1 LKQQDIWNKYI
12 SAQVKI
18 LEHKSKPIGIDTSKE
33 IQFDGLKLN
42 LSVDQELFKRLFKT
56 EVEKTFKI
64 NDFDYNSGYILSS
77 IENTTHITN
86 EELSDLKELSEIC
99 YIEFNENPVIEG
111 TIIGNNKEI
120 KENLISVIGELPT
133 NYHFKNTG
141 LIYLTIEEWKNI
153 SLIKNIK
160 FEGKGGAV
168 FPIKPSVSSLISTF
182 YPNNEIL
189 QHGNKITVKGE
200 LHQYIYDLFQKHF
213 NLTKK
218 GNCLSFK
225 FQNSELLKEQID
237 ALQLKGITFPRI
249 KDNCLIFCYDNKFYE
264 NQESDLNFEV
274 FRLNR
279 YLKKCFPSNQFEFS
293 YSTDYSFDA
302 RLLDKGNDALEINE
316 EVFWNRLFSEIHGDN
331 FQISI
336 SSRTISFDFETEEE
350 LSEKMN
356 FINSF
361 SFLDFHD
368 WGDKHKYKFNIK
380 LDTGLHQLQRNL
392 KKTYPNLFTKLIA
405 NGEKLIFRQ
414 YYKSGNKS
422 EELSR
427 LKNLLDVFLEDFEQ
441 FQYIINDTFQEKYL
455 CEENFELKVEHEEE
469 KLSKLVRE
477 DFYFGNP
484 KEKKYLGKLQKIDY
498 PELYFIVEEGKLE
511 EVKFNIETIKIKA
524 IFPDLKGEKDKI
536 KRLEDTLLKLDSDQK
551 LPNDNAKEFLFD
563 SSKAKAIDNIEYLLN
578 KSSAEWQEFENNLF
592 SKNLNESQKQAIYKS
607 LYAEELAIIQGPPGT
622 GKSTAIAEIIWQHV
636 KKNQREKI
644 LLTSETNLAVDNA
657 IDRLKN
663 EQNNFVK
670 PIRFGKTDNLESE
683 GYFYSLEAIDNW
695 QKGKETQSNT
705 VAHWIG
711 NISDRITIQN
721 DEAIDSALDKW
732 KNHLKKPN
740 IETRK
745 LFANKYLEYVN
756 LIGATGSSIGKLNS
770 ENKWTSFFHSY
781 LNVFERINYEKSFND
796 KSAKSLCYRVDINF
810 DTILM
815 DEASKA
821 TPPELALP
829 VIYGKKSIIV
839 GDHRQLPPMID
850 GEEIKDL
857 LISIGEKQLA
867 KTLSNKEFE
876 ISQFERLFEN
886 IDGSIKG
893 TFDTQFR
900 MHPTINNV
908 ISQFYQ
914 EDGGLFCGLPLEE
927 TYHNTFDKWDSRYH
941 GLKFKNII
949 TPETHTI
956 WINVNTP
963 EIKDG
968 TSRVNYGEVEAIDH
982 VLTALKNCEGKRE
995 FDSWLEEQSIE
1006 EKQIGLISFYGKQ
1019 ISHLEKMLIQNH
1031 NDLYKGKGKENDK
1044 KNLIRLST
1052 VDRFQ
1057 GMERNI
1063 IIVSMVRSNKIAS
1076 FQGQE
1081 PSDIYGELGY
1091 QLQDSLGFAES
1102 PNRLNVALSRAR
1114 RLLIIVGNSEHF
1126 CRKPIYNNVFNTI
1139 QNDGKIVSAEE
1150 LQNTI
1155 YQNE

>member
-1 LKQQDIWNKYI
+1 MVQKDIWNKYI
-12 SAQVKI
+12 TAQVKI
-18 LEHKSKPIGIDTSKE
+18 LEHKSKPIGINTTKE
-33 IQFDGLKLN
+33 IQFNGLKLN

-56 EVEKTFKI
+56 EVERIFKI
-64 NDFDYNSGYILSS
+64 NDFDFNLGYIISS
-77 IENTTHITN
+77 IENTTLIAN
-86 EELSDLKELSEIC
+86 EELSKLKELSEIC
-99 YIEFNENPVIEG
+99 YIEFNESPVIEG
-111 TIIGNNKEI
+111 AITGNNSEI
-120 KENLISVIGELPT
+120 KENLINIIGNLPA
-133 NYHFKNTG
+133 NYHFRNFG

-153 SLIKNIK
+153 SFIKNLK
-160 FEGKGGAV
+160 FEQKGGAV
-168 FPIKPSVSSLISTF
+168 FPIKPSVSSLLSKF

-189 QHGNKITVKGE
+189 QNENKITVKGE
-200 LHQYIYDLFQKHF
+200 LHQNIFDIFQKHF
-213 NLTKK
+213 NLTKN

-225 FQNSELLKEQID
+225 FQNSELLKQQID
-237 ALQLKGITFPRI
+237 ALQLKGITFPKI
-249 KDNCLIFCYDNKFYE
+249 KDNCLIFCYDNKFYK
-264 NQESDLNFEV
+264 NQESDINFEV

-279 YLKKCFPSNQFEFS
+279 YLKKYFSTNHFEFS
-293 YSTDYSFDA
+293 YSTDYSFDM
-302 RLLDKGNDALEINE
+302 RLIDKGIDALDINE
-316 EVFWNRLFSEIHGDN
+316 DVFWNKLFSEIHGDN
-331 FQISI
+331 FQISA
-336 SSRTISFDFETEEE
+336 SSRTISFDFETEKE
-350 LSEKMN
+350 LGEKLN
-356 FINSF
+356 FIKSF
-361 SFLDFHD
+361 SYLDFQY
-368 WGDKHKYKFNIK
+368 WGDKHKYKFNVKFDI
-380 LDTGLHQLQRNL
+380 GLHELQRNL
-392 KKTYPNLFTKLIA
+392 KKSYPNLFTKLIA

-427 LKNLLDVFLEDFEQ
+427 LNNLLAVFLADFEQ

-469 KLSKLVRE
+469 KLSKLMRE

-484 KEKKYLGKLQKIDY
+484 KEKMYLGKLQKVDY
-498 PELYFIVEEGKLE
+498 PELYFIVEEGKLD
-511 EVKFNIETIKIKA
+511 EVKFNIEKIEIKA

-536 KRLEDTLLKLDSDQK
+536 KRLEDTLLKLDSEQK
-551 LPNDNAKEFLFD
+551 LPNDNAKIFLFD
-563 SSKAKAIDNIEYLLN
+563 SSKAKAIDNIDYLLN
-578 KSSAEWQEFENNLF
+578 KSSGEWQEFENNLF
-592 SKNLNESQKQAIYKS
+592 SKNLNDSQKQAIYKS

-622 GKSTAIAEIIWQHV
+622 GKSTAIAEIIWQHI

-670 PIRFGKTDNLESE
+670 PVRFGKTDNLESE

-705 VAHWIG
+705 VAHWID
-711 NISDRITIQN
+711 NISNRITVQN
-721 DEAIDSALDKW
+721 DEAIDAALDKW

-745 LFANKYLEYVN
+745 LFADKYLEYVN

-770 ENKWTSFFHSY
+770 ENKWTSFFRSY
-781 LNVFERINYEKSFND
+781 LNTFDKENFEKNDFKACNKINIS
-796 KSAKSLCYRVDINF
+796 F
-810 DTILM
+810 DTIIM

-829 VIYGKKSIIV
+829 VIYGKKAIIV
-839 GDHRQLPPMID
+839 GDHKQLPPMID
-850 GEEIKDL
+850 GEDIKDL
-857 LISIGEKQLA
+857 LISIGEKHLA
-867 KTLSNKEFE
+867 KTLSTKEFE

-886 IDGSIKG
+886 IDESIRG
-893 TFDTQFR
+893 TFDTQYR

-914 EDGGLFCGLPLEE
+914 EEGGLFCGLPLEE

-982 VLTALKNCEGKRE
+982 VLTVLKNCEGKRE
-995 FDSWLEEQSIE
+995 FDSWLQEQSIE

-1063 IIVSMVRSNKIAS
+1063 IIVSMVRSNIIAS

-1091 QLQDSLGFAES
+1091 PLQESLGFAES

-1114 RLLIIVGNSEHF
+1114 RLLIIVGNSKHF
-1126 CRKPIYNNVFNTI
+1126 CRKPIYNNVYNTI
-1139 QNDGKIVSAEE
+1139 QNDGRIVRAEE
-1150 LQNTI
+1150 LQNAI
-1155 YQNE
+1155 YQNG

>member
-1 LKQQDIWNKYI
+1 MKQQDIWKKYI
-12 SAQVKI
+12 TAQVKI
-18 LEHKSKPIGIDTSKE
+18 LEYKSKPIGIDTSKE

-56 EVEKTFKI
+56 EIERIFKI
-64 NDFDYNSGYILSS
+64 NDFDFNFGYILAN
-77 IENTTHITN
+77 IENTVNITN
-86 EELSDLKELSEIC
+86 DDFVKLKELSEIC
-99 YIEFNENPVIEG
+99 YIDFNENPVIEG
-111 TIIGNNKEI
+111 AITGNDSEI
-120 KENLISVIGELPT
+120 KENLIKVIGGLPT
-133 NYHFKNTG
+133 TYQFRNSG
-141 LIYLTIEEWKNI
+141 LILLTIDEWKN
-153 SLIKNIK
+153 SNKIKNLK
-160 FEGKGGAV
+160 FEKKAGAV
-168 FPIKPSVSSLISTF
+168 FQINPSVSYLISKF
-182 YPNNEIL
+182 YPNNEIY
-189 QHGNKITVKGE
+189 QRGNKIRVVGE
-200 LHQYIYDLFQKHF
+200 LHQKIIDLFYKYFGLKQK
-213 NLTKK
+213 N
-218 GNCLSFK
+218 NCLLFK
-225 FQNSELLKEQID
+225 FKDSDLLKQQIV
-237 ALQLKGITFPRI
+237 ALERKGITFPKI
-249 KDNCLIFCYDNKFYE
+249 KDDYLKFYYE
-264 NQESDLNFEV
+264 NKYYEDKNSDIESEV
-274 FRLNR
+274 FHLNR
-279 YLKKCFPSNQFEFS
+279 MLKKYFPDNPYEFI
-293 YSTDYSFDA
+293 YTTDYIYDI
-302 RLLDKGNDALEINE
+302 RLLDKGIDALEINE
-316 EVFWNRLFSEIHGDN
+316 DAFWNKLFSEIHGDN
-331 FQISI
+331 FQISV
-336 SSRTISFDFETEEE
+336 SSRTISFDFETEDE
-350 LSEKMN
+350 LVEKVN
-356 FINSF
+356 FIRSF
-361 SFLDFHD
+361 SYLDFYD
-368 WGDKHKYKFNIK
+368 RGEKHKYKFNIK
-380 LDTGLHQLQRNL
+380 FETGLHELQKKL
-392 KKTYPNLFTKLIA
+392 KKKYPNLFTKIIS
-405 NGEKLIFRQ
+405 NGEKIIFRQ
-414 YYKSGNKS
+414 YYISGNKS
-422 EELSR
+422 EEQSR
-427 LKNLLDVFLEDFEQ
+427 LQNFLDEFLDSSDQ
-441 FQYIINDTFQEKYL
+441 FNYVINDTFQEKYL
-455 CEENFELKVEHEEE
+455 CEENFELKVEQEEE
-469 KLSKLVRE
+469 KLTKLLRE
-477 DFYFGNP
+477 EFYFGNP
-484 KEKKYLGKLQKIDY
+484 KEKFYLGKLQKVDY
-498 PELYFIVEEGKLE
+498 PELYFVVDEEKIE
-511 EVKFNIETIKIKA
+511 EVKINIETEKLKL

-536 KRLEDTLLKLDSDQK
+536 KRLEDTLIKLDSEQK
-551 LPNDNAKEFLFD
+551 LPNDNAKVFLFD
-563 SSKAKAIDNIEYLLN
+563 SSKAKAIDNIDYLLD
-578 KSSAEWQEFENNLF
+578 KSSTEWQEFENNLF
-592 SKNLNESQKQAIYKS
+592 SKNLNDSQKQAIYKS

-622 GKSTAIAEIIWQHV
+622 GKSTAIAEIIWQHI

-663 EQNNFVK
+663 EQNNIVK

-683 GYFYSLEAIDNW
+683 GYFYSLEAIDIW
-695 QKGKETQSNT
+695 QKTKETQSNT
-705 VAHWIG
+705 VAHWID
-711 NISDRITIQN
+711 NISNRIISQN
-721 DEAIDSALDKW
+721 EEAIDNVLDKW

-740 IETRK
+740 NDTKK

-770 ENKWTSFFHSY
+770 ENKWTSFFRSY
-781 LNVFERINYEKSFND
+781 LNTFDKENFEKND
-796 KSAKSLCYRVDINF
+796 FKACNKTNISF
-810 DTILM
+810 DTIIM

-857 LISIGEKQLA
+857 LISIGEKHLA

-886 IDGSIKG
+886 IDESLKG
-893 TFDTQFR
+893 TFDTQYR

-949 TPETHTI
+949 TPDTHTI

-968 TSRVNYGEVEAIDH
+968 TSRVNFGEVEAIDH
-982 VLTALKNCEGKRE
+982 VLTAIKNCEGKRE
-995 FDSWLEEQSIE
+995 FDSWLKEQSIE

-1063 IIVSMVRSNKIAS
+1063 IIVSMVRSNIIAS

-1091 QLQDSLGFAES
+1091 PLQESLGFAES

-1126 CRKPIYNNVFNTI
+1126 CRKPIYNNVYNTI
-1139 QNDGKIVSAEE
+1139 QNDGKIVRAEE

-1155 YQNE
+1155 YQNG

>member
-1 LKQQDIWNKYI
+1 MKQQDIWMKYI
-12 SAQVKI
+12 TAQVKI
-18 LEHKSKPIGIDTSKE
+18 LEHKSKPIGIDTSKK

-42 LSVDQELFKRLFKT
+42 LSVDQELFKKVFKA
-56 EVEKTFKI
+56 EVERIFRI
-64 NDFDYNSGYILSS
+64 NNFDFNFGYILTS
-77 IENTTHITN
+77 IDNTANITN
-86 EELSDLKELSEIC
+86 EELINLKELSEIC

-111 TIIGNNKEI
+111 AITGNDSEI
-120 KENLISVIGELPT
+120 KENLINVIGELPN
-133 NYHFKNTG
+133 NYHFRNSG
-141 LIYLTIEEWKNI
+141 LILLTLVDWKK
-153 SLIKNIK
+153 STLVKNIK
-160 FEGKGGAV
+160 FEKMAGAV
-168 FPIKPSVSSLISTF
+168 FPINPTVSYLLSTF

-189 QHGNKITVKGE
+189 QNGNKITVEGE
-200 LHQYIYDLFQKHF
+200 LHQIIFDLFHKHF
-213 NLTKK
+213 ALRKK
-218 GNCLSFK
+218 RNCLCFK
-225 FQNSELLKEQID
+225 FQDPELLKCQVE
-237 ALQLKGITFPRI
+237 ALKFKGVNFRLR
-249 KDNCLIFCYDNKFYE
+249 DDCLIFYFENEFYE
-264 NQESDLNFEV
+264 EQETDLRFEV
-274 FRLNR
+274 FRLSRCLKR
-279 YLKKCFPSNQFEFS
+279 YFINNHFELTYTS
-293 YSTDYSFDA
+293 DYIYDTT
-302 RLLDKGNDALEINE
+302 LLDSGIDALKINE
-316 EVFWNRLFSEIHGDN
+316 DVFWKRLFSEIHGDN
-331 FQISI
+331 FQISV
-336 SSRTISFDFETEEE
+336 SSRTISFDFESEEE
-350 LSEKMN
+350 LSEKLN
-356 FINSF
+356 FINSI
-361 SFLDFHD
+361 SYLDIYD
-368 WGDKHKYKFNIK
+368 RGDKHKYKFNIK
-380 LDTGLHQLQRNL
+380 FDTGLHELQKKL
-392 KKTYPNLFTKLIA
+392 KKQYPNLFTKLIS

-469 KLSKLVRE
+469 KLSKLMRE
-477 DFYFGNP
+477 DFYFGNT
-484 KEKKYLGKLQKIDY
+484 KEKKYLGKLHKVDY
-498 PELYFIVEEGKLE
+498 PELYFIVEEDKIE
-511 EVKFNIETIKIKA
+511 EVKFNIETTKIKA

-536 KRLEDTLLKLDSDQK
+536 KRLEDTLIKLDSKQK
-551 LPNDNAKEFLFD
+551 LPNDNAKVFLFD
-563 SSKAKAIDNIEYLLN
+563 SSKAKAIDNIDYLVN
-578 KSSAEWQEFENNLF
+578 KSSAEWQEFDNNLF
-592 SKNLNESQKQAIYKS
+592 SKNLNDSQKQAIYKS

-622 GKSTAIAEIIWQHV
+622 GKSTAIAEIIWQHI
-636 KKNQREKI
+636 KKIQREKI

-663 EQNNFVK
+663 EQNNVVK

-705 VAHWIG
+705 VAHWID
-711 NISDRITIQN
+711 NISNRIKIQN

-732 KNHLKKPN
+732 KNHLKNPN

-770 ENKWTSFFHSY
+770 ENKWTSFFRSY
-781 LNVFERINYEKSFND
+781 LNTFDKENFEKND
-796 KSAKSLCYRVDINF
+796 FKAYNKTNISF
-810 DTILM
+810 DTIIM

-829 VIYGKKSIIV
+829 VIYGKKAIIV

-857 LISIGEKQLA
+857 LISIGEKHLA

-876 ISQFERLFEN
+876 ISLFERLFEN
-886 IDGSIKG
+886 IDESIKG
-893 TFDTQFR
+893 TFDTQYR

-914 EDGGLFCGLPLEE
+914 EDGGLLCGLPLEE

-968 TSRVNYGEVEAIDH
+968 TSRVNYGEVEAIDN
-982 VLTALKNCEGKRE
+982 VLTAIKNCEGKRE
-995 FDSWLEEQSIE
+995 FDFWLQEQSIE

-1063 IIVSMVRSNKIAS
+1063 IIVSMVRSNIIAS

-1091 QLQDSLGFAES
+1091 PLQESLGFAES

-1126 CRKPIYNNVFNTI
+1126 CRKPIYNNVYNTI
-1139 QNDGKIVSAEE
+1139 QNDGKIVRAEE

-1155 YQNE
+1155 YQNG

>member
-1 LKQQDIWNKYI
+1 MKQQDIWMKYI
-12 SAQVKI
+12 TAQVKI
-18 LEHKSKPIGIDTSKE
+18 LEHKSKPIGIDTSKK

-42 LSVDQELFKRLFKT
+42 LSVDQELFKKVFKA
-56 EVEKTFKI
+56 EVERIFRI
-64 NDFDYNSGYILSS
+64 NNFDFNFGYILTS
-77 IENTTHITN
+77 IDNTANITN
-86 EELSDLKELSEIC
+86 EELINLKELSEIC

-111 TIIGNNKEI
+111 AITGNDSEI
-120 KENLISVIGELPT
+120 KENLINVIGELPN
-133 NYHFKNTG
+133 NYHFRNSG
-141 LIYLTIEEWKNI
+141 LILLTLVDWKK
-153 SLIKNIK
+153 STLVKNIK
-160 FEGKGGAV
+160 FEKMAGAV
-168 FPIKPSVSSLISTF
+168 FPINPTVSYLLSTF

-189 QHGNKITVKGE
+189 QNGNKITVEGE
-200 LHQYIYDLFQKHF
+200 LHQIIFDLFHKHF
-213 NLTKK
+213 ALRKK
-218 GNCLSFK
+218 RNCLCFK
-225 FQNSELLKEQID
+225 FQDPELLKCQVE
-237 ALQLKGITFPRI
+237 ALKFKGVNFRLR
-249 KDNCLIFCYDNKFYE
+249 DDCLIFYFENEFYE
-264 NQESDLNFEV
+264 EQETDLRFEV
-274 FRLNR
+274 FRLSRCLKR
-279 YLKKCFPSNQFEFS
+279 YFINNHFELTYTS
-293 YSTDYSFDA
+293 DYIYDTT
-302 RLLDKGNDALEINE
+302 LLDSGIDALKINE
-316 EVFWNRLFSEIHGDN
+316 DVFWKRLFSEIHGDN
-331 FQISI
+331 FQISV
-336 SSRTISFDFETEEE
+336 SSRTISFDFESEEE
-350 LSEKMN
+350 LSEKLN
-356 FINSF
+356 FINSI
-361 SFLDFHD
+361 SYLDIYD
-368 WGDKHKYKFNIK
+368 RGDKHKYKFNIK
-380 LDTGLHQLQRNL
+380 FDTGLHELQKKL
-392 KKTYPNLFTKLIA
+392 KKQYPNLFTKLIS

-469 KLSKLVRE
+469 KLSKLMRE
-477 DFYFGNP
+477 DFYFGNT
-484 KEKKYLGKLQKIDY
+484 KEKKYLGKLHKVDY
-498 PELYFIVEEGKLE
+498 PELYFIVEEDKIE
-511 EVKFNIETIKIKA
+511 EVKFNIETTKIKA

-536 KRLEDTLLKLDSDQK
+536 KRLEDTLIKLDSKQK
-551 LPNDNAKEFLFD
+551 LPNDNAKVFLFD
-563 SSKAKAIDNIEYLLN
+563 SSKAKAIDNIDYLVN
-578 KSSAEWQEFENNLF
+578 KSSAEWQEFDNNLF
-592 SKNLNESQKQAIYKS
+592 SKNLNDSQKQAIYKS

-622 GKSTAIAEIIWQHV
+622 GKSTAIAEIIWQHI
-636 KKNQREKI
+636 KKIQREKI

-663 EQNNFVK
+663 EQNNVVK

-705 VAHWIG
+705 VAHWID
-711 NISDRITIQN
+711 NISNRIKIQN

-732 KNHLKKPN
+732 KNHLKNPN

-770 ENKWTSFFHSY
+770 ENKWTSFFRSY
-781 LNVFERINYEKSFND
+781 LNTFDKENFEKND
-796 KSAKSLCYRVDINF
+796 FKACNKTNISF
-810 DTILM
+810 DTIIM

-829 VIYGKKSIIV
+829 VIYGKKAIIV

-857 LISIGEKQLA
+857 LISIGEKHLA

-876 ISQFERLFEN
+876 ISLFERLFEN
-886 IDGSIKG
+886 IDESIKG
-893 TFDTQFR
+893 TFDTQYR

-914 EDGGLFCGLPLEE
+914 EDGGLLCGLPLEE

-968 TSRVNYGEVEAIDH
+968 TSRVNYGEVEAIDN
-982 VLTALKNCEGKRE
+982 VLTAIKNCEGKRE
-995 FDSWLEEQSIE
+995 FDFWLQEQSIE

-1063 IIVSMVRSNKIAS
+1063 IIVSMVRSNIIAS

-1091 QLQDSLGFAES
+1091 PLQESLGFAES

-1126 CRKPIYNNVFNTI
+1126 CRKPIYNNVYNTI
-1139 QNDGKIVSAEE
+1139 QNDGKIVRAEE

-1155 YQNE
+1155 YQNG